1 MIAWCLALLFALPAL
16 AASGPPAV
24 VKKAAS
30 AGSPEAAA
38 AFLEEALK
46 SASPDDQGWILL
58 YDAEYLRLAGKA
70 SESRVTFEKVAV
82 DYGNH
87 AAREPAKVGLAVI
100 DASTLDA
107 GKAGGNTLA
116 TLGLISEA
124 GVPGSLNA
132 DRWLL
137 VGKAEAAAGNNGKA
151 REALRRAEASARGTP
166 IQSRVQAAVQEL
178 RGQIGSGAAA
188 AAPADQRPADLV
200 AIEQIRA
207 DLAASRFSD
216 AKTAAGAFAS
226 LHADSPFAAEAAYAL
241 RRAEK
246 GTPIRRDVVGVAL
259 PLSGEYGLPGG
270 LLKEA
275 IKLSA
280 EALGGT
286 TVAVFDTK
294 GDPANCKAALES
306 LVIDQGAAI
315 VLGPLTR
322 DEALACAPIA
332 QALHTPMLTFTSA
345 DEALAAGD
353 QVFRPYPS
361 VGEQVG
367 ALLDALMGGRG
378 WARFAVLHPTTPFG
392 EGAARSF
399 RTAVEAR
406 GGTIATVH
414 GYDPASTDFRSVGK
428 VLGQKD
434 YKARASEFASVRAAV
449 ARAGGD
455 PAKASLPPIIDYDA
469 IFVPDSYQRSA
480 LLASALAFEEFPIG
494 GFRPRADDVPLGL
507 VGLNAW
513 NNPEWPR
520 RGGDYVHDSVFVDAF
535 WVGAEN
541 VGSRDFLRRWR
552 ERGKGDPTV
561 VEAVGW
567 DALRVANAALKAE
580 GADIGTN
587 LLAADVTDGASGL
600 HGFTPERTARRDWIY
615 LTVREDA
622 VRPLYEQAPPA
633 DGQ

>member
-1 MIAWCLALLFALPAL
+1 MIAWCLALLIPAL
-16 AASGPPAV
+16 AASGPPSV

-58 YDAEYLRLAGKA
+58 YDAEYLRLAGNDA
-70 SESRVTFEKVAV
+70 AARTAFEKVAV

-87 AAREPAKVGLAVI
+87 PAREPAKVGLAVI
-100 DASTLDA
+100 DASTLDG

-124 GVPGSLNA
+124 GVPGTLNA
-132 DRWLL
+132 ERWLL
-137 VGKAEAAAGNNGKA
+137 VGRAEAAQGNAGKT

-166 IQSRVQAAVQEL
+166 VHSRVQAAVQEL
-178 RGQIGSGAAA
+178 RGQLASSVTV
-188 AAPADQRPADLV
+188 AAPADTRPADLV
-200 AIEQIRA
+200 AIEQIRTH
-207 DLAASRFSD
+207 LAASRFSD
-216 AKTAAGAFAS
+216 VKATAEAFATR
-226 LHADSPFAAEAAYAL
+226 HADSPFAPEAAYAL

-246 GTPIRRDVVGVAL
+246 GTPIRRDIVGVAL
-259 PLSGEYGLPGG
+259 PLGGEYGLPGG
-270 LLKEA
+270 QLKEA
-275 IKLSA
+275 IELSA
-280 EALGGT
+280 DALGGT

-322 DEALACAPIA
+322 DEALSCAPVA

-345 DEALAAGD
+345 DEVLAAGD

-378 WARFAVLHPTTPFG
+378 WARFAVLHPTTSFG
-392 EGAARSF
+392 ESAARSF
-399 RTAVEAR
+399 QAAVEAR
-406 GGTIATVH
+406 SGTIAMVH
-414 GYDPASTDFRSVGK
+414 GYDPASKDFRSVGK

-434 YKARASEFASVRAAV
+434 YRARASEFASVRAATG
-449 ARAGGD
+449 RAGGN
-455 PAKASLPPIIDYDA
+455 PAKPTIDYDA

-520 RGGDYVHDSVFVDAF
+520 RGGDYVRDSVFVDAF
-535 WVGAEN
+535 WVGSEN
-541 VGSRDFLRRWR
+541 IGSRDFLRRWR
-552 ERGKGDPTV
+552 DRGKGDPTV

-567 DALRVANAALKAE
+567 DALRVAAMA
-580 GADIGTN
+580 
-587 LLAADVTDGASGL
+587 
-600 HGFTPERTARRDWIY
+600 
-615 LTVREDA
+615 
-622 VRPLYEQAPPA
+622 
-633 DGQ
+633 